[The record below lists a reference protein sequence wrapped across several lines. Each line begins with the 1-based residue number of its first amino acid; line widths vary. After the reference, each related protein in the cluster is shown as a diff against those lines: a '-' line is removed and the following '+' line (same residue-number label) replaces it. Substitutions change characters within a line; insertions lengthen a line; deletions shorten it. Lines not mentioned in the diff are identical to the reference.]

1 MRWVHQPETDEYWE
15 SWKLYTES
23 DKLVALI
30 VEKYHGFEV
39 IDFLG
44 KEYFPLFESFT
55 LAKEKAEALGVTARL
70 EGKI

>member
-23 DKLVALI
+23 DKLVAMI
-30 VEKYHGFEV
+30 VEKYRGFEV
-39 IDFLG
+39 TDFINV
-44 KEYFPLFESFT
+44 EYEMFESLT
-55 LAKEKAEALGVTARL
+55 LAKEAALVAAIQLRM

>member
-23 DKLVALI
+23 DKLVAMI
-30 VEKYHGFEV
+30 VEKYRGFE
-39 IDFLG
+39 ITDFINV
-44 KEYFPLFESFT
+44 KYEVFESLT
-55 LAKEKAEALGVTARL
+55 LAKEAALVVAVQLRM